1 MTQRL
6 LPWAIYMTAAI
17 LVVIYVN
24 LFPVWQGLS
33 QLAAGRG
40 LTVAPIV
47 AALAVPLLL
56 MIRRRRRW
64 LPVLLALAFAAGGL
78 LLADPLF
85 PAKRIHVAEYM
96 LLAALLRLAA
106 PRSLGAWQRTMVAA
120 MAGALF
126 GMHDEMIQGLLPE
139 RTFGLADLAVNAC
152 GAAAG
157 ALLVQGG
164 SGDDVKPEER
174 LTDLPW
180 PFWAV
185 LFGVVLEAV
194 ALPAFRDRAL
204 PLWSTAPVLAAAAAC
219 FLLPPPR
226 SAALRHVQVLVVVL
240 GVALALY
247 PVVTHV
253 APLSFR

>member
-17 LVVIYVN
+17 LVVVYVN

-33 QLAAGRG
+33 ELGAGRG
-40 LTVAPIV
+40 LSAAPIA
-47 AALAVPLLL
+47 AALTVPLLL
-56 MIRRRRRW
+56 LIRRRRHWRAF
-64 LPVLLALAFAAGGL
+64 LLALCCAALGL

-96 LLAALLRLAA
+96 LLAALLRLAV

-126 GMHDEMIQGLLPE
+126 GLHDEMIQGLLPD

-157 ALLVQGG
+157 AFLGQGV
-164 SGDDVKPEER
+164 SGDDAKPEAR
-174 LTDLPW
+174 LLDLPW

-185 LFGVVLEAV
+185 LAGAMLEAV
-194 ALPAFRDRAL
+194 ALPAFRDRPL
-204 PLWSTAPVLAAAAAC
+204 PLWTAAPVLAAAAAC
-219 FLLPPPR
+219 FLPPPPR
-226 SAALRHVQVLVVVL
+226 SAALRHVQALVVVL
-240 GVALALY
+240 CVALALY
-247 PVVTHV
+247 PILTHV
-253 APLSFR
+253 APLRFR

>member
-1 MTQRL
+1 MTQTLR
-6 LPWAIYMTAAI
+6 PFVIYATAII
-17 LVVIYVN
+17 LVIVYVN
-24 LFPVWQGLS
+24 LFPVWQSLSALTAGKGL
-33 QLAAGRG
+33 A
-40 LTVAPIV
+40 TVPII
-47 AALAVPLLL
+47 AALALPLLL
-56 MIRRRRRW
+56 LIRRRRQW
-64 LPVLLALAFAAGGL
+64 LPVVLALGFAASGL

-126 GMHDEMIQGLLPE
+126 GMHDEMIQGLLPD

-157 ALLVQGG
+157 ALLGQGV
-164 SGDDVKPEER
+164 SDDDAKSEER
-174 LTDLPW
+174 LLDLPW

-185 LFGVVLEAV
+185 LAGAVLEAV
-194 ALPAFRDRAL
+194 ALPAFRDRLL
-204 PLWSTAPVLAAAAAC
+204 PLWSAAPILAAAAAC
-219 FLLPPPR
+219 FVVPPPR
-226 SAALRHVQVLVVVL
+226 SAALRHVQALVVVL
-240 GVALALY
+240 AVALALY

>member
-17 LVVIYVN
+17 LVVVYVN

-33 QLAAGRG
+33 QLTAGRG
-40 LTVAPIV
+40 LAVAPIV

-56 MIRRRRRW
+56 MIRRRRHW
-64 LPVLLALAFAAGGL
+64 PAVLLAMCCAGIGL

-96 LLAALLRLAA
+96 LLAALLRLAV

-157 ALLVQGG
+157 ALLGQGV
-164 SGDDVKPEER
+164 SDDDVNPQER

-180 PFWAV
+180 PVWAV
-185 LFGVVLEAV
+185 LSGVVLEAI
-194 ALPAFRDRAL
+194 ALPAYRDRPL
-204 PLWSTAPVLAAAAAC
+204 PLWTAAPVLAAAAAC
-219 FLLPPPR
+219 FLVPPPR

-240 GVALALY
+240 SVALALY

>member
-6 LPWAIYMTAAI
+6 PPWAIYMTAAI
-17 LVVIYVN
+17 LVVVYVN

-33 QLAAGRG
+33 QLTASRELAVVP
-40 LTVAPIV
+40 VAT
-47 AALAVPLLL
+47 ALAVPLLL
-56 MIRRRRRW
+56 MIRRRRHWRTF
-64 LPVLLALAFAAGGL
+64 LLAMCCAAIGL

-96 LLAALLRLAA
+96 LLAALLRVAA

-126 GMHDEMIQGLLPE
+126 GMHDEMIQGLLQD

-157 ALLVQGG
+157 ALLGQGV
-164 SGDDVKPEER
+164 SDDDAKSEER
-174 LTDLPW
+174 LLDLPW

-185 LFGVVLEAV
+185 LVGVVLEAI
-194 ALPAFRDRAL
+194 ALPAFRDRPL
-204 PLWSTAPVLAAAAAC
+204 PLWSAAPVLAAAAAC

-240 GVALALY
+240 AVALALY

>member
-6 LPWAIYMTAAI
+6 LLWTIYMTAAI
-17 LVVIYVN
+17 LVVVYVN
-24 LFPVWQGLS
+24 LFPVWQSLS
-33 QLAAGRG
+33 ALTAGRG
-40 LTVAPIV
+40 LTAAPVV

-56 MIRRRRRW
+56 MTRRRRHWRA
-64 LPVLLALAFAAGGL
+64 VLLAMCCAAIGL
-78 LLADPLF
+78 LLADPQF

-96 LLAALLRLAA
+96 LLGALLRLAA
-106 PRSLGAWQRTMVAA
+106 PRPLGAWQRTLVAA
-120 MAGALF
+120 IAGALF

-139 RTFGLADLAVNAC
+139 RSFGLADLAVNAC

-157 ALLVQGG
+157 ALLGQGV
-164 SGDDVKPEER
+164 SDDDARSEER
-174 LTDLPW
+174 LLDLPW

-185 LFGVVLEAV
+185 LAGVVLEAI
-194 ALPAFRDRAL
+194 ALPAFRDRPL
-204 PLWSTAPVLAAAAAC
+204 PLWSAAPVLAAAAAC

-240 GVALALY
+240 AVALALY